1 MDAETEEARD
11 LYVDAAAARRY
22 REALA
27 QHQQNWH
34 RACRQFGAVLTT
46 VVAERVLRD
55 WDLSELV
62 AAEVLKVL

>member
-1 MDAETEEARD
+1 
-11 LYVDAAAARRY
+11 VDAAAARRY

-27 QHQQNWH
+27 RHQENWQ
-34 RACRQFGAVLTT
+34 RACRQAGAVLTT